1 MSDQTAPAPAE
12 QPNRLGQL
20 LLWLLLAL
28 SAFTVP
34 RPPAL
39 ELDASWRMTMG
50 YAFARGLQWGHDLV
64 FTYGPLGFVMA
75 KTYWGQLFWEMIAW
89 QALQAMLA
97 AWLFT
102 SEGRKLPPLSRFFF
116 YAFAALFGVVYEDAL
131 EMIVIALLGW
141 RLLRQLGDEDE
152 PRSGWLYA
160 ALLAL
165 YGAVKFTNLLLAGV
179 AVGVA
184 VALALLRRAPR
195 PAAITAATFAV
206 ATLAIWLLCGQNPLN
221 LPAYLLASLEVSS
234 GYNDAMSI
242 PTPDAP
248 FLSGLIVVGLLAV
261 YLALYVAT
269 SARRTFAAANAL
281 LCALFLFLNWK
292 HGFVRSDGH
301 MIGFFICALLPITA
315 FPALLADAPERRW
328 LRRALLVPAGVFC
341 VVGIEQ
347 ALPSMARSIVG
358 QLQDRLVAR
367 SQELTDWKNFR
378 DGLRAKM
385 HEQRLQ
391 HDLHFVRKEVG
402 DASIDILGHEQAIAL
417 FNKFNYRPRPVFQS
431 YSVYNAALARRNLDY
446 YASPAAP
453 AYVLLKLQ
461 TIDGRLATMDDPLLL
476 NYFVHAYDYVLTDR
490 DWQLWRRRA
499 DAPPAENVAPRRL
512 RTSSVA
518 RGEWVEL
525 GELTDQP
532 VWVTLDLRPSLVGR
546 AAKLLYKLPL
556 AYLIV
561 EDTAGAVS
569 RYRLPPDEGRA
580 GFILSPIIENVAE
593 YIAFSGGKPSRR
605 VARFR
610 VEVEQ
615 HSYLFQPQVGVGL
628 FSLTSSTAAVRY
640 AAQLERARLAAL
652 GAAPAA
658 LQSFV
663 PVADGKIDDQPVL
676 VAHAPSRIEYDL
688 PAGAATLAGRFGY
701 LAGAYE
707 GDARTNGAEFRVV
720 WTDGVSEHV
729 LFRRYLDPR
738 NTPADRGLQ
747 GFTVPLAAVKSGR
760 VSLVIDA
767 GPGGDNGWDWTAWAG
782 IEIR

>member
-1 MSDQTAPAPAE
+1 MSAQTPSAPAE
-12 QPNRLGQL
+12 QPSRLGQF
-20 LLWLLLAL
+20 LLWLLIALA
-28 SAFTVP
+28 AFTVP
-34 RPPAL
+34 RAPAL

-50 YAFARGLQWGHDLV
+50 YAFAHGLQWGKDLV
-64 FTYGPLGFVMA
+64 FTYGPLGFVMG

-89 QALQAMLA
+89 QAFQAMLA

-102 SEGRKLPPLSRFFF
+102 SEGRKLPPVSRFFF

-141 RLLRQLGDEDE
+141 RLLRQVDDEE
-152 PRSGWLYA
+152 QPRSGWFYA

-179 AVGVA
+179 AVGIA
-184 VALALLRRAPR
+184 VGLALLRRAPR
-195 PAAITAATFAV
+195 VATITAATFGGT
-206 ATLAIWLLCGQNPLN
+206 TLALWLLCGQNPLN
-221 LPAYLLASLEVSS
+221 LPAYLLASLEISS

-248 FLSGLIVVGLLAV
+248 FVSGLLVVGLLAA
-261 YLALYVAT
+261 YLALHVAT
-269 SARRTFAAANAL
+269 SARRAFAVANTL

-301 MIGFFICALLPITA
+301 MIGFFICALLPVTA
-315 FPALLADAPERRW
+315 FPALFADAPSRRW
-328 LRRALLVPAGVFC
+328 IRRALLVPAGILC
-341 VVGIEQ
+341 VIGIEQ
-347 ALPSMARSIVG
+347 ALPSMARSIAS
-358 QLQDRLVAR
+358 QLQDRLWAR
-367 SQELTDWKNFR
+367 GYEITHWDSFR
-378 DGLRAKM
+378 QGLRDKM
-385 HEQRLQ
+385 REQRLQ
-391 HDLHFVRKEVG
+391 HDLHFVRKEIG
-402 DASIDILGHEQAIAL
+402 DASVDILGHEQAIAL

-431 YSVYNAALARRNLDY
+431 YSAYNTALARRNLDY

-476 NYFVHAYDYVLTDR
+476 NYFLHAYDYVLTDR

-512 RTSSVA
+512 RTASIA
-518 RGEWVEL
+518 TGDWVEL
-525 GELTDQP
+525 GELAQQP
-532 VWVTLDLRPSLVGR
+532 VWVSLDLRPSLIGR

-580 GFILSPIIENVAE
+580 GFILSPIVESVAE
-593 YIAFSGGKPSRR
+593 YIAFSGGKPARR

-615 HSYLFQPQVGVGL
+615 HAYLFQPQIEVGL
-628 FSLTSSTAAVRY
+628 FSLTPSTAAVRY

-652 GAAPAA
+652 GAVPAA
-658 LQSFV
+658 IQSFV
-663 PVADGKIDDQPVL
+663 PVSDGRIDGQPVL
-676 VAHAPSRIEYDL
+676 VAHAPSRLEYAL
-688 PAGAATLAGRFGY
+688 PAGATTITGRFGY
-701 LAGAYE
+701 LPGAYE
-707 GDARTNGAEFRVV
+707 GDAHTNGADFRVV
-720 WTDGVSEHV
+720 WTDGITERV
-729 LFRRYLDPR
+729 LFHRYLDPR
-738 NTPADRGLQ
+738 NAPADRGLK
-747 GFTVPLAAVKSGR
+747 GFSAPLTGVTSGR

-767 GPGGDNGWDWTAWAG
+767 GPGGDNGWDWTAWTG